1 MMREETFTGKKN
13 RFDDKNHF
21 IQSEPGGRR
30 FKFMVCQDFSFHLLI
45 IIYSLAR
52 SFRCENGV

>member
-21 IQSEPGGRR
+21 IQSLNLGGGG
-30 FKFMVCQDFSFHLLI
+30 LNL
-45 IIYSLAR
+45 R
-52 SFRCENGV
+52 SAKTSASIC